1 MCEDLDV
8 APLLLFFV
16 ELDVSA
22 DALIHAGAQIYSI
35 SCRGSMVHFGQRLA
49 RERWAPWSPHYFDYD
64 LLKRKLKAIQ
74 NASEQSEKDQAIQD
88 FQHALDR
95 EIEKVPAFL
104 GYIILRLQSS
114 RACQT
119 HRQCILFGAV
129 LASVRLNLVPS
140 QVLGFYKEKSGAAK
154 GAAEGIQRTTQ
165 IAIDEASSYSTI
177 PAEKVV
183 RPTCCSLLCM
193 TLYELRHLYM
203 ELNTLCALRSML
215 IR

>member
-1 MCEDLDV
+1 M
-8 APLLLFFV
+8 LLFV
-16 ELDVSA
+16 EFDMSA
-22 DALIHAGAQIYSI
+22 EAISHAVNQCERI

-95 EIEKVPAFL
+95 EIEKVTANPGYTILQDALDFL
-104 GYIILRLQSS
+104 NF
-114 RACQT
+114 RAYDD
-119 HRQCILFGAV
+119 HRQCILFRAV

-154 GAAEGIQRTTQ
+154 GDAEGIQRTTQ

-177 PAEKVV
+177 PADKVV
-183 RPTCCSLLCM
+183 RRSSCSWL
-193 TLYELRHLYM
+193 ELHVHVAHVPGRYH
-203 ELNTLCALRSML
+203 ALRFCL
-215 IR
+215 